1 MVQHWRH
8 RWSSSLHYVQ
18 HFTKPP
24 SWKNLNPYIA
34 CISPYSISVGKIW
47 DVLQMPS
54 TCGKPNN
61 KLFSG
66 LHKPSWVHTTWTD
79 LKRYELYDKA
89 LHSLRPWKQVLQ
101 RRLFTFEV
109 GRLSRATR
117 TEDDD
122 MGRGSKL
129 KSISVLTCM
138 KSIQLYFLMF
148 ILIWWYG

>member
-1 MVQHWRH
+1 M
-8 RWSSSLHYVQ
+8 
-18 HFTKPP
+18 
-24 SWKNLNPYIA
+24 
-34 CISPYSISVGKIW
+34 GKIW
-47 DVLQMPS
+47 DVTMPKKHLQMTS
-54 TCGKPNN
+54 KCGKPNN

-79 LKRYELYDKA
+79 LKRYELYDQA

-101 RRLFTFEV
+101 RRLFPFEV
-109 GRLSRATR
+109 DRLSHATR

-138 KSIQLYFLMF
+138 KIIQLYFFDVHINMM
-148 ILIWWYG
+148 IWLVWVLKEVNNVTMTTRRKQPETTNGYNRENKLT